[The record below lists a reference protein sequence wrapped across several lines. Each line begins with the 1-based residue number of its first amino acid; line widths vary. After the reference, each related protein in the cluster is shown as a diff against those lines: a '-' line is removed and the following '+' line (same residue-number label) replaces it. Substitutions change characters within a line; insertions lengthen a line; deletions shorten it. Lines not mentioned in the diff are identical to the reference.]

1 MKWAALA
8 HHLPKPPNIQPP
20 LRPPSHTMRAFNL
33 FVVTLPQIRTTGFDL
48 ELICAVGYNPRQ
60 VKPKCD
66 R

>member
-1 MKWAALA
+1 MKNEMGRAGASSPEA
-8 HHLPKPPNIQPP
+8 TKH
-20 LRPPSHTMRAFNL
+20 STMRALNL

>member
-1 MKWAALA
+1 MGRAGASSPEATK
-8 HHLPKPPNIQPP
+8 H
-20 LRPPSHTMRAFNL
+20 STMRALNL
-33 FVVTLPQIRTTGFDL
+33 FDVTPPQIRTTGFDL